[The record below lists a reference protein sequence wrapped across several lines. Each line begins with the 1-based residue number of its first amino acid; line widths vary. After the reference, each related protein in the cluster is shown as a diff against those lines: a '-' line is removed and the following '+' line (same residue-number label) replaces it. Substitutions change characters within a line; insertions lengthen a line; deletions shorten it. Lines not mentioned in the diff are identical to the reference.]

1 MLHNRHPWAFGCC
14 SALVALLMLVQ
25 APAFAGP
32 AVVLADDPL
41 ASPGWR
47 YMLARFL
54 GDAPVQFDS
63 RVEVIAPAAA
73 EDVMAVPVEVRV
85 HDLPN
90 VKQILV
96 FADLNPLPEI
106 LRYYPQQAQPQI
118 GFRFK
123 VEQSTPIRAAVLSDD
138 GWHVGGVWLSASGG
152 GCTTPSAATGSGLWQ
167 ERLGEISARRWPQ
180 PAGQRVKLQVI
191 HPMDTG
197 LAVGIPRLFI
207 ETLNLSD
214 ASGAL
219 LARIEPHEPI
229 AENPVFSVD
238 LNARGAVRIDGRDL
252 HGNRFAAELQP

>member
-1 MLHNRHPWAFGCC
+1 MLHNRHRFAIRTGLAGLLLILQGIAC
-14 SALVALLMLVQ
+14 AGTVA
-25 APAFAGP
+25 
-32 AVVLADDPL
+32 AVADDPL

-54 GDAPVQFDS
+54 SDAPVQFDS
-63 RVEVIAPAAA
+63 RVEVIAPTSA

-85 HDLPN
+85 RDLPN

-167 ERLGEISARRWPQ
+167 ERLGEISARHWLQ
-180 PAGQRVKLQVI
+180 PTGQRLKLQVI

-238 LNARGAVRIDGRDL
+238 LNTRGGVRIDGRDL